1 MAPHRARANS
11 IEGFLLMSARCVY
24 CDSELRPNSMFCLS
38 CGQLVAGAYPPV
50 PSGIQQPV
58 ATGAPTPAT
67 QSRPAAP
74 NTPVPLPPPI
84 GGAPEPV
91 ASTPAAPAES
101 APVAAP
107 ATSAPQPLTAV
118 KLHFSTG
125 DHAIVS
131 GTAVIGRGP
140 QSAAQNSGAQA
151 VEVKDTTRSVSRV
164 HLTLTVRDGAATVT
178 DMGSANGSAVERA
191 GARTPLVEGRAVA
204 VAAGDRIW
212 LGDVSAEISAG

>member
-1 MAPHRARANS
+1 
-11 IEGFLLMSARCVY
+11 MSARCAY

-38 CGQLVAGAYPPV
+38 CGQLIASAYPPV
-50 PSGIQQPV
+50 PSGIQQP
-58 ATGAPTPAT
+58 ASTGAATPAAP
-67 QSRPAAP
+67 SRPAGP
-74 NTPVPLPPPI
+74 NMPVPLPPPI

-91 ASTPAAPAES
+91 APTPAAPAES
-101 APVAAP
+101 APAAGP
-107 ATSAPQPLTAV
+107 ATSAPRPLTAV
-118 KLHFSTG
+118 KLQFSTG
-125 DHAIVS
+125 DHAVVAR
-131 GTAVIGRGP
+131 TAVIGRVP

-204 VAAGDRIW
+204 VSPGDRIW
-212 LGDVSAEISAG
+212 LGDVSAEVSAG